1 VSNTCSG
8 ETHAANLVRG
18 NFPYACSCQ
27 AVITPLVVVSQVV
40 GRLQSSNGSI
50 VVAHI
55 VTGCVHLGRHKA
67 IPLVIVVVDTVG
79 CCECQALEEIELQ
92 INVTCNHGT
101 LTVVFSTMENTVRV
115 VLDVIVWVFI
125 ILTVCIHHLHSRRV
139 VQTNPDRVRLVLG
152 ETCTRVVSLREVDI
166 GCHFQPVENLV
177 VHVSLDSVT
186 SRLGINDNTL
196 LVHYVGREVSL
207 CLVITLSQRNLVVLG
222 NTSLEQFVHPV
233 DTSLCAIQIILN
245 CALRNTLVV
254 YQSLSILLG
263 AHYFRNMV
271 SIRKTEAAVESNLS
285 STSFTALGLYHYNTI
300 RTTCTIDCG
309 RRSVLQNL
317 DALDILRADTLK
329 TCLAN
334 NTIYYVE
341 GALLLLTELAPRTRI
356 FIAPPGTP
364 LDITCTPDIRPLRA
378 SSTRATG

>member
-1 VSNTCSG
+1 
-8 ETHAANLVRG
+8 
-18 NFPYACSCQ
+18 
-27 AVITPLVVVSQVV
+27 
-40 GRLQSSNGSI
+40 
-50 VVAHI
+50 
-55 VTGCVHLGRHKA
+55 
-67 IPLVIVVVDTVG
+67 
-79 CCECQALEEIELQ
+79 
-92 INVTCNHGT
+92 
-101 LTVVFSTMENTVRV
+101 MENTVRV

-139 VQTNPDRVRLVLG
+139 VQTNPDWVRLVLS

-166 GCHFQPVENLV
+166 GGHFQPVENLI

-207 CLVITLSQRNLVVLG
+207 SLVITLSQRNLIVLG

-233 DTSLCAIQIILN
+233 DTCLCTIQIILN
-245 CALRNTLVV
+245 CTLRNTLMV

-263 AHYFRNMV
+263 AHYFRDMV
-271 SIRKTEAAVESNLS
+271 SIREAEATVESNLS
-285 STSFTALGLYHYNTI
+285 CTSLTGLGLYHYNTI
-300 RTTCTIDCG
+300 CTTCTIDSG

-334 NTIYYVE
+334 NTVNYVE
-341 GALLLLTELAPRTRI
+341 WVVALVNRAGTTYTNLHCTTRNT
-356 FIAPPGTP
+356 A
-364 LDITCTPDIRPLRA
+364 
-378 SSTRATG
+378 